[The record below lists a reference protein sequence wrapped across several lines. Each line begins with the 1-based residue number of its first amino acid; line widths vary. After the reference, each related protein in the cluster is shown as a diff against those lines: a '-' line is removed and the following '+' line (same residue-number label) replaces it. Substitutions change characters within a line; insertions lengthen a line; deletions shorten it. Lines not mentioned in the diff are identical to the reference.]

1 MEDLK
6 ICYDYTV
13 RDSDG
18 SVIQFQYGEDSVDTT
33 KTPFLGAQEKEIDFL
48 ISNMPALMHKYAI
61 SEELF
66 DTVGM
71 IDDAYA
77 RRIFERVAAAKSRY
91 KAMKLAQEAWEHFAR
106 LGFRVF

>member
-48 ISNMPALMHKYAI
+48 ISICLRLCTSMRL
-61 SEELF
+61 
-66 DTVGM
+66 V
-71 IDDAYA
+71 
-77 RRIFERVAAAKSRY
+77 KSYPYCAGTDR
-91 KAMKLAQEAWEHFAR
+91 
-106 LGFRVF
+106 